1 MANISKKQF
10 RVIIERDD
18 EGMFIASVPVLPGCH
33 TQAKNYET
41 AVKRIREAI
50 ELYVEVL
57 KDKKQLK
64 FVPLS
69 KSNFFAIEDLAIEI

>member
-18 EGMFIASVPVLPGCH
+18 DGIFIASVPSLPGCH

-50 ELYVEVL
+50 ELYLAVL
-57 KDKKQLK
+57 KDKRQLQLISLKQ
-64 FVPLS
+64 P
-69 KSNFFAIEDLAIEI
+69 NFFAIEDLAVKV